1 MSGELPVWRPQA
13 LRQVRSNLEAPPGFN
28 SIKLAGMGGLT
39 GMKAE
44 LIEPISMKSPED
56 WKEIVKQLQD
66 WGEVPPPESVTKL
79 TTQNFERGIVAVI
92 EADEDWVA
100 EFLPWGSDGL
110 LKVRSRNAPDGSDVP
125 LGGYTWNG
133 RDVVILRKAIS
144 KDENSEDSLV
154 KKLQEDDLKSCVR
167 ILGDVGKCLGK
178 FHSSMRELRELPPD
192 QKRWNSRNERIEGL
206 LRAQFIWRAPYTK
219 EQPCTVSLLDVRI
232 SDFSGDSLRVGAP
245 RLSDALI
252 PHESEKPAMR
262 DLASLVHD
270 LSRLHHKE
278 ETNLQLKELRMALI
292 EGWRETAPDEWA
304 SENAFYSHRG
314 GMAIWEYEQCLMDVL
329 EASSNQ
335 SGAPQPAVDTLLYVK
350 MYQKRMFNN
359 RTFAGLSF
367 MAFFFGV
374 SSLINQFP
382 PSLTELIPALA
393 FFGAGYLCFKAYRGM
408 SPPPEKPFAE
418 I

>member
-1 MSGELPVWRPQA
+1 M
-13 LRQVRSNLEAPPGFN
+13 
-28 SIKLAGMGGLT
+28 
-39 GMKAE
+39 
-44 LIEPISMKSPED
+44 
-56 WKEIVKQLQD
+56 
-66 WGEVPPPESVTKL
+66 
-79 TTQNFERGIVAVI
+79 
-92 EADEDWVA
+92 
-100 EFLPWGSDGL
+100 
-110 LKVRSRNAPDGSDVP
+110 
-125 LGGYTWNG
+125 
-133 RDVVILRKAIS
+133 
-144 KDENSEDSLV
+144 
-154 KKLQEDDLKSCVR
+154 
-167 ILGDVGKCLGK
+167 
-178 FHSSMRELRELPPD
+178 
-192 QKRWNSRNERIEGL
+192 
-206 LRAQFIWRAPYTK
+206 
-219 EQPCTVSLLDVRI
+219 RI

-304 SENAFYSHRG
+304 SEYAVYSLRG
-314 GMAIWEYEQCLMDVL
+314 GMAIWEDEQCLMDVL
-329 EASSNQ
+329 EASSNL

-382 PSLTELIPALA
+382 PSLAELIPALA

-408 SPPPEKPFAE
+408 SPPPEQPFAE